1 MPLFEP
7 SKDFHLDKK
16 TFLNLRWI
24 ALFGQLFAIIFVKF
38 VLGFHFPSYFYC
50 LLIVGLGILTNLY
63 LQFNLQKN
71 QLNNFLSTV
80 FLSYDIIQLGSL
92 LYLTGGITNPFIF
105 LIVIPS
111 VFSSKYLNLKSTI
124 TLVILT
130 ILLLCFNS
138 YLYLELP
145 HPDESHFHVPNY
157 YLFSIPIAVAISLI
171 FLVYFGL
178 KLGLEYRTRNEA
190 LNKIQIIM
198 AKEHELVSLG
208 GQAAASAHSLGT
220 PLSTISLIAK
230 ELKEELGN
238 DQKYKDDINLLVSQS
253 NRCNEIL
260 KKLSLN
266 PHVEDEFIE
275 KETTFF
281 DYIREIISSFEE
293 IGAKKFILLNS
304 DDKNPIA
311 FERSIEVIFGLR
323 NFIGN
328 ANKFSKESVEI
339 SISSNQKKT
348 EIVIKDDGPGFP
360 NDIIYKLG
368 EPYIKSS
375 SKNIYSKSGLGLGTF
390 IGKTLLEKNFAN
402 IFFKNKENKKGA
414 IVNISWLNKDLKK
427 L

>member
-402 IFFKNKENKKGA
+402 IFFKNNENKKGA